1 MGSSILTCIL
11 SFILTLLPPVEL
23 TLVECYQDAE
33 HLYVYDSNDNVY
45 EYIDG
50 FYVLINND
58 NIKCEPA
65 LTYIPVH
72 KNSIRYK
79 ELFPHC
85 YYMSFEDACAVI
97 TRATEDGYDLAVTC
111 RTPDYVDM
119 LLDNGAT
126 VARCVIERNSTFRI
140 YTENPDDFK
149 VFSTY
154 IIER

>member
-23 TLVECYQDAE
+23 TLVECYQDVE

-65 LTYIPVH
+65 LIYLYIRTAFGT
-72 KNSIRYK
+72 KNCFRT
-79 ELFPHC
+79 
-85 YYMSFEDACAVI
+85 VI
-97 TRATEDGYDLAVTC
+97 T
-111 RTPDYVDM
+111 
-119 LLDNGAT
+119 
-126 VARCVIERNSTFRI
+126 
-140 YTENPDDFK
+140 
-149 VFSTY
+149 
-154 IIER
+154 